1 MPVHLHEVDVNRT
14 WLILHSRPRNSTL
27 TYAQVNK
34 FVRNNGF
41 SYRNLSC
48 AINLIGILVTAT
60 VLGNRPSIR
69 QQKRVISRR
78 ARRTTLRA
86 HLGRG
91 ESTQVVRL
99 THSARRTR
107 APGTSSR
114 SV

>member
-60 VLGNRPSIR
+60 VREPPFYPSTKAR
-69 QQKRVISRR
+69 DLATRSPNDASCASRSRR
-78 ARRTTLRA
+78 VYSGGAVDA
-86 HLGRG
+86 
-91 ESTQVVRL
+91 
-99 THSARRTR
+99 
-107 APGTSSR
+107 
-114 SV
+114 